1 MALLLANLPARSNA
15 QQVDTETNNVV
26 YTTVNPPPP
35 GTTFTWGGF
44 VTTESNGGGLSGG
57 NVPAYNPSTG
67 TFMFGYMQGAVNY
80 SLAINTAMQAAGT
93 GIQVNG
99 FRYSWNYFNQ
109 DMSRGILT
117 GNISL
122 TNSSGAVVENYN
134 YVMPKTT
141 EGWTTMSG
149 IQNFNTQYAPLS
161 LGNLNV
167 SFTGKDDRFWA
178 GYYGPQIKDIDVRLL
193 YSTGA
198 QPPTDSNPA
207 CTAYSTEPKCLAQS
221 YTSPTTIAAN
231 STTPTTSTTTSSESV
246 SSPTT
251 TPVASSTSTVTESAP
266 APVVAPTTTVVA
278 STTPTSSTPASTPPA
293 SAPAKVGEDSAK
305 SAQSSGG
312 SSVSLSTILN
322 IVANEQSRIGNVE
335 RSVVQQA
342 VEQATKEAEKTQKD
356 AEKIAGTAQQQSI
369 AASMQSTLNQTLTT
383 PTMNVQPGQGTG
395 LTFFSPTQQSGIG
408 LLGSRSV
415 QQGSIDPMLRQDSQ
429 VVIGAVQQ
437 SVIRPSFSLT
447 TNIDVRRNEE
457 VELPKSEGIR
467 FGDRNQAF
475 NLIEEKPQTV
485 QQTTTSTS
493 TTAVNQKAT
502 DNDAAV
508 GVTLAS
514 IATQPRGYESYFS
527 VLQDAQFY
535 APKEIYRGQKT
546 VDNARAL
553 RQLSSDRLH
562 QEMVNQQF
570 NGR

>member
-1 MALLLANLPARSNA
+1 MANLPARSNA

-44 VTTESNGGGLSGG
+44 VTTESNGGGFSGG
-57 NVPAYNPSTG
+57 NVPGYNPSTG
-67 TFMFGYMQGAVNY
+67 TFIFGYMQGAVNY

-109 DMSRGILT
+109 DFSRGTLT

-141 EGWTTMSG
+141 EGWTSMSG

-221 YTSPTTIAAN
+221 YTSPTTIATN

-437 SVIRPSFSLT
+437 SVVRPSFSLT

-485 QQTTTSTS
+485 QQTTTTTT
-493 TTAVNQKAT
+493 TTAVNQKTT
-502 DNDAAV
+502 DNEAAA

-514 IATQPRGYESYFS
+514 IAMQPRGYESYFS
-527 VLQDAQFY
+527 TLPDAQFY

-553 RQLSSDRLH
+553 RQLSTDRLH